1 MGRKG
6 DWLGEGI
13 KTCYTSVNVLTK
25 WWRAVNRLEINV
37 TGTTVAQMYALDMI
51 ANSVLLYGLRTTM
64 GLYGQWIFKQRV
76 HEYALMLRKS
86 LSELWSVLR
95 YQLVHSPLLY
105 PYYAWGIS
113 TEVTFSLFS
122 PFCSPHLSTVKLK
135 PLHVSPFFYNFL
147 LYI

>member
-1 MGRKG
+1 MWGCWSMGRKG

-95 YQLVHSPLLY
+95 YQLVHSAVSILCLRY
-105 PYYAWGIS
+105 QHWSNI
-113 TEVTFSLFS
+113 FSFFPFLFS
-122 PFCSPHLSTVKLK
+122 TFIYS
-135 PLHVSPFFYNFL
+135 
-147 LYI
+147 